1 MCLSVNSQ
9 FIFFAFFPAGLLIHF
24 LLIAENSY
32 TGTFTFYLDMNFKL
46 FNLLVVNLSFK
57 KKVCMF
63 LLFLIAILLTLSN
76 IIISGF

>member
-32 TGTFTFYLDMNFKL
+32 TGTFTFYLDMNFKH
-46 FNLLVVNLSFK
+46 FYLLVVNLSFK
-57 KKVCMF
+57 KKCVCF
-63 LLFLIAILLTLSN
+63 CCF
-76 IIISGF
+76 